1 MMKYNFQIME
11 FGICKLSVIPLRSNP
26 SDKSEMINQLLFGDL
41 LIVQENLKNWVKV
54 RSVYDNYE
62 GWIDLKQF
70 SSIAENEFK
79 RLNSLRQNTTLEF
92 VHLLVNKKNN
102 SLIPIVFGSSLPG
115 LENEEFALN
124 DEFFAYDGDIFS
136 NNQTITNLQLIESA
150 SVLINAP
157 YLWGGRTPFGID
169 CSGFTQIVF
178 KTCGIKLLRDAA
190 QQATQGE
197 LVNFLSEAKAGDLV
211 FFDDDEENIIHVG
224 ILFSENK
231 IIHSSGKVRI
241 DNIDHNGIYNTK
253 LEKYTHKL
261 RLIKK
266 II

>member
-1 MMKYNFQIME
+1 ME

-26 SDKSEMINQLLFGDL
+26 SDKAEMINQLLFGDL
-41 LIVQENLKNWVKV
+41 LIVQENYKNWLKV

-70 SSIAENEFK
+70 NGIAENEFK

-92 VHLLVNKKNN
+92 VHLLVNKENN

-115 LENEEFALN
+115 LENEEYALN
-124 DEFFAYDGDIFS
+124 DEIFAYDGDIFS
-136 NNQTITNLQLIESA
+136 NNQTITNLQLIENA

-241 DNIDHNGIYNTK
+241 DNIDHNGIYNTE

>member
-1 MMKYNFQIME
+1 ME
-11 FGICKLSVIPLRSNP
+11 FGICNLSVIPLRSEP
-26 SDKSEMINQLLFGDL
+26 SDKSEMLNQILFGDL
-41 LIVQENLKNWVKV
+41 LITQEYYKNWVKI
-54 RSVYDNYE
+54 RSIYDNYE

-70 SSIAENEFK
+70 KALPEEEFK
-79 RLNSLRQNTTLEF
+79 RISSSKQNTSLEL
-92 VHLLVNKKNN
+92 VYLLVNKTKK
-102 SLIPIVFGSSLPG
+102 SMTPIVFGSSLPELNSG
-115 LENEEFALN
+115 EFQLN
-124 DEFFAYDGDIFS
+124 GEIFSFEGDTFS
-136 NNQTITNLQLIESA
+136 NNQKITKSQLIENA
-150 SVLINAP
+150 RMLINAP

-169 CSGFTQIVF
+169 CSGLTQIVF

-197 LVNFLSEAKAGDLV
+197 LVNFLSEAKAGDLI

-231 IIHSSGKVRI
+231 IIHASGKVRI
-241 DNIDHNGIYNTK
+241 DNIDHQGIYNTE
-253 LEKYTHKL
+253 LEKYTHNL